1 MKRHSLTIRLVVLF
15 GLLSFTLLSL
25 IGVSLYGSLKR
36 QVIAHDEMR
45 FTARV
50 ERVRTLLE
58 DPRVFR
64 LALERP
70 QILQDVLGNSA
81 YLSVGPKD
89 GAPLIQLNTHALA
102 VPALAV
108 TPVNA
113 GVSPQ
118 SLYRAAKPDGSALM
132 AVAAAVRRPDG
143 RGELQIVA
151 ADVTDESML
160 LLENCRDRIL
170 LQIAI
175 ATLAFA
181 AAGSWLVRRGL
192 QPLRRLAAQAE
203 TITVSRLDARFDG
216 DHAASEM
223 LPVIDSFNAML
234 ARLRFGFGQLSQVC
248 ADMAHDLRTPI
259 NNLLGEAEVVLSQPR
274 SQEEY
279 EQTMVSHMEELQRL
293 SKMIDSM
300 LFLARSDNPTTEIER
315 KALSVAAELRCVAEY
330 FEVLTEERWMG
341 IDVEGAGTIYADPIL
356 LRRALAN
363 LVANAVQYAD
373 GGTRILL
380 QACRTDDGMRISVE
394 NRGPTIPAQHLERVF
409 DRFYRADASRRGS
422 SSASGLGLSIVRTIV
437 SLHHGS
443 WRASS
448 ADDVTRF
455 ELIFPDERKP
465 GPAAPETRSGLA
477 AYVLKRARMVSS
489 LARFAPK
496 SLRFRREPERM

>member
-1 MKRHSLTIRLVVLF
+1 MKRYSLTVRLVVLF

-25 IGVSLYGSLKR
+25 IGLSLYGSLKR
-36 QVIAHDEMR
+36 QLIAHEETA
-45 FTARV
+45 FIARV
-50 ERVRTLLE
+50 ERVRSLLE
-58 DPRVFR
+58 DPRVFA

-70 QILQDVLGNSA
+70 QMLEDILGDGA
-81 YLSVGPKD
+81 YLAVGPRD
-89 GAPLIQLNTHALA
+89 GTPLIRLNANALSVPELAA
-102 VPALAV
+102 VPAK
-108 TPVNA
+108 
-113 GVSPQ
+113 GDVSPR
-118 SLYRAAKPDGSALM
+118 SLYRSERPDGSALL
-132 AVAAAVRRPDG
+132 AAAAAVRRPDG
-143 RGELQIVA
+143 RGELEVVA

-160 LLENCRDRIL
+160 LLANCRDRIL
-170 LQIAI
+170 MQIAF

-181 AAGSWLVRRGL
+181 AAGCWLVRRGL

-203 TITVSRLDARFDG
+203 TVTISRLDARFDS
-216 DHAASEM
+216 DHASAEL
-223 LPVIDSFNAML
+223 LPVIASFNAML

-259 NNLLGEAEVVLSQPR
+259 NNLLGEAEVALAQPR

-279 EQTMVSHMEELQRL
+279 EQMLVSHMEELQRL

-315 KALSVAAELRCVAEY
+315 KPLSVAAELRRVAEY
-330 FEVLTEERWMG
+330 FEVLAEERWMG
-341 IDVEGAGTIYADPIL
+341 IDVGGAGTVYADPIL

-373 GGTRILL
+373 GGTRIFLWA
-380 QACRTDDGMRISVE
+380 QRTDDGMRISVE
-394 NRGPTIPAQHLERVF
+394 NRGPTIPEHHLERLF

-443 WRASS
+443 CAAISREG
-448 ADDVTRF
+448 VTRF
-455 ELIFPDERKP
+455 ELFFPDERRP
-465 GPAAPETRSGLA
+465 SPAIAEPETGFA

-489 LARFAPK
+489 LARLAPK
-496 SLRFRREPERM
+496 SFRFRREPERM